1 MPPSYPP
8 HPGHQ
13 IGHSLLVVLGPW
25 RWPVADSGN
34 WALPSDNRRVLVHGA
49 VVALLWPTESIVRVQ
64 PKVGWDT
71 LPASSCRPFRIPSF
85 HELEYLFKLTRA
97 SERRPS
103 VLMYPCTTSAHP
115 LPLRVGCNLPAYQR
129 VSTLL
134 PHAAMFI
141 SNSEA
146 RGRFFF
152 SPAAH
157 YSTSSPVDMGLAT
170 VFFFSLRAPLTILGE
185 VGCRIPI
192 LVPEHICQRSL
203 LPRCPPS
210 HPETT
215 KCIRSPGLCV
225 RVLPCIVTT
234 VVSPRS
240 GSVSIFAPI
249 LLPHLA
255 LHHIGCLLSYTIT
268 SSTGGTAC

>member
-25 RWPVADSGN
+25 RWPVVDSGN

-170 VFFFSLRAPLTILGE
+170 VFFFFPACATDHFGRGWVPDPDPGARAHLPEKSSSSLPTYCVVTPRLQNAYGALACVSESYLA
-185 VGCRIPI
+185 
-192 LVPEHICQRSL
+192 LSQRSYL
-203 LPRCPPS
+203 LDQGP
-210 HPETT
+210 
-215 KCIRSPGLCV
+215 
-225 RVLPCIVTT
+225 
-234 VVSPRS
+234 
-240 GSVSIFAPI
+240 
-249 LLPHLA
+249 
-255 LHHIGCLLSYTIT
+255 
-268 SSTGGTAC
+268 